1 MCPRIVAIQLL
12 QDQRKSFVFLQLI
25 HPSRI
30 NSVWNMVLRKI
41 NLVERQRNITIL
53 DIVTSG
59 LIVSMEFVLLQQQ
72 QQQQQHP
79 QHQQRLKH
87 VSKMETH
94 VGRTWHWSTK
104 EFAVPLDR
112 DATSKIQ

>member
-1 MCPRIVAIQLL
+1 MCPRNAAIQLL
-12 QDQRKSFVFLQLI
+12 QDQRKSFVYLQLI

-30 NSVWNMVLRKI
+30 NSVWNMELRKI
-41 NLVERQRNITIL
+41 NPVERQRNIIIL

-59 LIVSMEFVLLQQQ
+59 PIVSMEFVLLQQQ
-72 QQQQQHP
+72 QRQHQHP
-79 QHQQRLKH
+79 LKN
-87 VSKMETH
+87 VSLMEPH

-112 DATSKIQ
+112 N

>member
-1 MCPRIVAIQLL
+1 MCPRNAAIQLL
-12 QDQRKSFVFLQLI
+12 QDQRKSFVYLQLI

-41 NLVERQRNITIL
+41 NPVERQRNITIL

-59 LIVSMEFVLLQQQ
+59 PIASMEFVLLQRQQ
-72 QQQQQHP
+72 QQHQHP
-79 QHQQRLKH
+79 QHQQRLKN
-87 VSKMETH
+87 VSLMEPH

-112 DATSKIQ
+112 NAMSKIQ

>member
-1 MCPRIVAIQLL
+1 MCPRNAAIQLL
-12 QDQRKSFVFLQLI
+12 QDQRKSFVYLQLI

-41 NLVERQRNITIL
+41 NPVERQRNITIL

-59 LIVSMEFVLLQQQ
+59 PIASMEFVLLQRQQ
-72 QQQQQHP
+72 QQHQHP

-87 VSKMETH
+87 VSLMETH

-112 DATSKIQ
+112 DAMSKIQ

>member
-1 MCPRIVAIQLL
+1 MGCPRNAAIQLL
-12 QDQRKSFVFLQLI
+12 QDQRKSFVYLQLI

-41 NLVERQRNITIL
+41 NPVERQRNITIL

-59 LIVSMEFVLLQQQ
+59 PIVSMEFVLLQQ
-72 QQQQQHP
+72 
-79 QHQQRLKH
+79 RLKN
-87 VSKMETH
+87 VSLMEPH

-104 EFAVPLDR
+104 EYAVPLDR
-112 DATSKIQ
+112 D

>member
-1 MCPRIVAIQLL
+1 MGTKMCPRNAAIQLL
-12 QDQRKSFVFLQLI
+12 QDQRKSFVYLQLI

-41 NLVERQRNITIL
+41 NPVERQRNITIL

-59 LIVSMEFVLLQQQ
+59 PIVSMEFVLLQR
-72 QQQQQHP
+72 
-79 QHQQRLKH
+79 QQRLKH
-87 VSKMETH
+87 VSLMETH

-112 DATSKIQ
+112 DA